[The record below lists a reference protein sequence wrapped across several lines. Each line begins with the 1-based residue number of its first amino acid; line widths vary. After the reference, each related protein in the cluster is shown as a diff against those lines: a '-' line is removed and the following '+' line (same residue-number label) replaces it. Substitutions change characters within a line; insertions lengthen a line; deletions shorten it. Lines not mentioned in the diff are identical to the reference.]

1 MLQKATR
8 RQSKDHNKGLVLRT
22 VYQAGWISRADVAR
36 ATTLARPTVSTA
48 VAELIDQGLVT
59 ESGLGPSVGGKPPI
73 LLRVEDDSRYMIGV
87 DLAESEFRGALVN
100 LRGAIRR
107 RLSLP
112 IHELDGEAALS
123 VVHRLISELVQAS
136 DRPIVGIG
144 IGTPGL
150 MDSRRGVVRNAVNL
164 NWRDLPLGD
173 MLETRHRLPVYIAND
188 SQVASLAELTFGN
201 GQNIANL
208 IMVKVGRGI
217 GAGIVLDRR
226 PFYGDDSGAGEI
238 GHIVVE
244 SGGRLCR
251 CGNRGCLETLA
262 STRSLVQRAQSMWED
277 TRPSALRNLVASP
290 DDITTGVLVQAVE
303 AGDEAVRAMVAEA
316 GGYLGQVITPL
327 VAGLNIHH
335 IVIAGSMARFGK
347 ALIQPIQEHVNSHSL
362 RTLAENTHVEA
373 SQLGQDIVILGA
385 AALLLSQELQ
395 LS

>member
-1 MLQKATR
+1 MLLKATR

-48 VAELIDQGLVT
+48 VAELIDEGLVT

-100 LRGAIRR
+100 LRGAIRKR
-107 RLSLP
+107 VSLP
-112 IHELDGEAALS
+112 IHEQDGEAALDL
-123 VVHRLISELVQAS
+123 VYRLIDDLTRAA

-150 MDSRRGVVRNAVNL
+150 MDARRGVVRDAVNL

-173 MLETRHRLPVYIAND
+173 MLEARYRLPVYIAND
-188 SQVASLAELTFGN
+188 SQVASLAELTFGH
-201 GQNIANL
+201 GKDIANL
-208 IMVKVGRGI
+208 IMIKVGRGI
-217 GAGIVLDRR
+217 GAGIVLDRK

-244 SGGRLCR
+244 PGGRPCR
-251 CGNRGCLETLA
+251 CGNRGCLETVA
-262 STRSLVQRAQSMWED
+262 STRALVLRAQALWADGGS
-277 TRPSALRNLVASP
+277 PALRQLAPSP
-290 DDITTGVLVQAVE
+290 DEITTGMLVRAVE
-303 AGDEAVRAMVAEA
+303 AGDDDVQRLVAEA
-316 GGYLGQVITPL
+316 GAHLGEVVSHL
-327 VAGLNIHH
+327 VGGLNIHH
-335 IVIAGSMARFGK
+335 IVIAGSMARFGD
-347 ALIQPIQEHVNSHSL
+347 ALLKPIREQVRSRSL
-362 RTLAENTHVEA
+362 RALADNTRVEA
-373 SQLGQDIVILGA
+373 SELGQDIVILGA

>member
-8 RQSKDHNKGLVLRT
+8 RQSKNHNKGLILRT

-36 ATTLARPTVSTA
+36 ATTLTRPTVSTA
-48 VAELIDQGLVT
+48 VAELIDEGLVT
-59 ESGLGPSVGGKPPI
+59 ESGLGQSVGGKPPI

-100 LRGAIRR
+100 LRGTIRR

-112 IHELDGEAALS
+112 IHEQDGEAALAL
-123 VVHRLISELVQAS
+123 VHRLIGELVLAS

-150 MDSRRGVVRNAVNL
+150 MDARRGVVRNAVNL

-173 MLETRHRLPVYIAND
+173 LLETQHRLPVSIAND
-188 SQVASLAELTFGN
+188 SQVAALAELTFGHAKN
-201 GQNIANL
+201 MANL
-208 IMVKVGRGI
+208 IMVKAGRGI
-217 GAGIVLDRR
+217 GAGIVLDRG

-238 GHIVVE
+238 GHIVVDP
-244 SGGRLCR
+244 GGSLCR

-262 STRSLVQRAQSMWED
+262 STRSLVQRAQAMWDES
-277 TRPSALRNLVASP
+277 RPSVLRRLVTSP
-290 DDITTGVLVQAVE
+290 DEITTGVLVQAVE

-316 GGYLGQVITPL
+316 GTYLGQVITPI
-327 VAGLNIHH
+327 VAGLNIRHV
-335 IVIAGSMARFGK
+335 VIAGSMARFGE
-347 ALIQPIQEHVNSHSL
+347 ALIQPIQEHVSSHSL
-362 RTLAENTHVEA
+362 RALAENTHVEA

>member
-48 VAELIDQGLVT
+48 VAELIDEGLVT

-73 LLRVEDDSRYMIGV
+73 LLRVEDDSRYLIGV

-100 LRGAIRR
+100 LRGTIRR
-107 RLSLP
+107 RVGLP
-112 IHELDGEAALS
+112 IHEQDGEAALAL
-123 VVHRLISELVQAS
+123 VHRLISELVDAS

-150 MDSRRGVVRNAVNL
+150 MDARRGVVRDAVNL

-173 MLETRHRLPVYIAND
+173 LLEARHRLPVYIAND
-188 SQVASLAELTFGN
+188 SQAASLAELTFGH
-201 GQNIANL
+201 GKDIANL

-217 GAGIVLDRR
+217 GAGIVMDRR

-244 SGGRLCR
+244 PGGRECR
-251 CGNRGCLETLA
+251 CGNRGCLETVA
-262 STRSLVQRAQSMWED
+262 STRALVQAAQALWADGRA
-277 TRPSALRNLVASP
+277 PLLRRLAASP
-290 DDITTGVLVQAVE
+290 DEITTGVLVRAVE
-303 AGDEAVRAMVAEA
+303 GGDEAVQGLVAEA
-316 GGYLGQVITPL
+316 GGHLGQVVSHL
-327 VAGLNIHH
+327 VGGLNIHH
-335 IVIAGSMARFGK
+335 IVIAGSMARFGD
-347 ALIQPIQEHVNSHSL
+347 ALLKPIREQVRSRSL
-362 RTLAENTHVEA
+362 RALAENTRVEA
-373 SQLGQDIVILGA
+373 SELGQDIVILGA

>member
-150 MDSRRGVVRNAVNL
+150 MDARRGVVRNAVNL

-316 GGYLGQVITPL
+316 GAYLGQVITPL

-335 IVIAGSMARFGK
+335 VVIAGSMARFGK

-362 RTLAENTHVEA
+362 RTLAENAHVEA

>member
-1 MLQKATR
+1 
-8 RQSKDHNKGLVLRT
+8 LRT

-48 VAELIDQGLVT
+48 VAELIDEGLVT

-73 LLRVEDDSRYMIGV
+73 LLRVEDDSRYLIGV

-100 LRGAIRR
+100 LRGAIHR

-112 IHELDGEAALS
+112 IYEQDGEAALTL
-123 VVHRLISELVQAS
+123 VYRLVDELMQAS
-136 DRPIVGIG
+136 DRPIAGIG

-150 MDSRRGVVRNAVNL
+150 MDARRGVVRDAVNL
-164 NWRDLPLGD
+164 NWRDLPLGE
-173 MLETRHRLPVYIAND
+173 MLEARHGLPVYIAND
-188 SQVASLAELTFGN
+188 SQVASLAELTFGH
-201 GQNIANL
+201 GKDLANL

-217 GAGIVLDRR
+217 GAGIVLDRK

-244 SGGRLCR
+244 PGGRLCR

-262 STRSLVQRAQSMWED
+262 STRALVQRAQTLWHESPGSGL
-277 TRPSALRNLVASP
+277 RRLSAAP
-290 DDITTGVLVQAVE
+290 DEITTGLLVQAVDGGDQEVRSLVSE
-303 AGDEAVRAMVAEA
+303 AA
-316 GGYLGQVITPL
+316 GHLGQVISNL
-327 VAGLNIHH
+327 VGGLNIHH
-335 IVIAGSMARFGK
+335 VVIAGSMARFGN
-347 ALIQPIQEHVNSHSL
+347 AFIQPIQQHVRSHSL
-362 RTLAENTHVEA
+362 PSLAESTRVEA

-385 AALLLSQELQ
+385 AALLLSEELQ

>member
-8 RQSKDHNKGLVLRT
+8 RQSKDHNKGLVLKT

-48 VAELIDQGLVT
+48 VAELISEGLVT
-59 ESGLGPSVGGKPPI
+59 ESGLGPSAGGKPPI

-100 LRGAIRR
+100 LRGAIRKR
-107 RLSLP
+107 VSLP
-112 IHELDGEAALS
+112 IHEQDGEAALAL
-123 VVHRLISELVQAS
+123 VHRLIDDLADAA

-173 MLETRHRLPVYIAND
+173 LLEARHRLPVCIAND
-188 SQVASLAELTFGN
+188 SQAAALAELTFGH
-201 GQNIANL
+201 GRDIANL

-217 GAGIVLDRR
+217 GAGIVMDRR

-238 GHIVVE
+238 GHIVVVP
-244 SGGRLCR
+244 GGRECR
-251 CGNRGCLETLA
+251 CGNRGCLETVA
-262 STRSLVQRAQSMWED
+262 STRALVQRAQALWSD
-277 TRPSALRNLVASP
+277 GSAPALRRHAASPEEVTTGNLVR
-290 DDITTGVLVQAVE
+290 AVE
-303 AGDEAVRAMVAEA
+303 AGDDAVRGLVTEA
-316 GGYLGQVITPL
+316 GGYLGRVVAYL
-327 VAGLNIHH
+327 VGGLNIHN
-335 IVIAGSMARFGK
+335 IVIAGSMARFGD
-347 ALIQPIQEHVNSHSL
+347 ALLTPVHEAIHSHSL
-362 RTLAENTHVEA
+362 RALAQNTRVEA
-373 SQLGQDIVILGA
+373 SELGQDIVILGA

>member
-1 MLQKATR
+1 MFQKATR
-8 RQSKDHNKGLVLRT
+8 RQTKDHNKGLVLRT

-48 VAELIDQGLVT
+48 VAELIDAGLVT

-73 LLRVEDDSRYMIGV
+73 LLRVEDDGRYMIGV

-100 LRGAIRR
+100 LRGAIRH

-112 IHELDGEAALS
+112 IHEQDGDAALDL
-123 VVHRLISELVQAS
+123 VHRLIDDLIQAS

-150 MDSRRGVVRNAVNL
+150 MDARRGVVRNAVNL

-173 MLETRHRLPVYIAND
+173 LLETRHRLPVYIAND
-188 SQVASLAELTFGN
+188 SQVASLAELTFG
-201 GQNIANL
+201 QARDIANL

-244 SGGRLCR
+244 PGGGLCR
-251 CGNRGCLETLA
+251 CGNRGCLETVA
-262 STRSLVQRAQSMWED
+262 STRALIQRAQAQWDAS
-277 TRPSALRNLVASP
+277 RPSPLQRLVTSP
-290 DDITTGVLVQAVE
+290 EAITTGVLVQAAE
-303 AGDEAVRAMVAEA
+303 AGDEAVRSLVAEA
-316 GGYLGQVITPL
+316 AGHLGQVISHL
-327 VAGLNIHH
+327 VGGLNIHH
-335 IVIAGSMARFGK
+335 IVIAGSMARFGEI
-347 ALIQPIQEHVNSHSL
+347 LIRPIQAHVSSHTL
-362 RTLAENTHVEA
+362 RPLAESTRVEA
-373 SQLGQDIVILGA
+373 SQLGQDVVILGA

>member
-150 MDSRRGVVRNAVNL
+150 MDARRGVVRNAVNL

-303 AGDEAVRAMVAEA
+303 AGDEAVRAMLAEA

-335 IVIAGSMARFGK
+335 VVIAGSMARFGK

-362 RTLAENTHVEA
+362 RTLAENAHVEA